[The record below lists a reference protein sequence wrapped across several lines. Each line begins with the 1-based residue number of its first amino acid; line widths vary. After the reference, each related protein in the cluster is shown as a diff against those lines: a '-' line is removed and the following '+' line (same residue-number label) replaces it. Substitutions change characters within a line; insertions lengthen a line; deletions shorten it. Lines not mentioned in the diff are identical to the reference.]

1 MPPTGA
7 AYDPLHNEHFENLVY
22 EFHKKHQHCD
32 LIHPSTYEDVKSF
45 LESGSGLRDKQ
56 QPFNKDFRA
65 WIRKR
70 SFVLSQGSLQRQV
83 ETAPGEYKLLAVV
96 TLPDVGK
103 TIHGLHAD
111 LLKHAGQDQTKL
123 KVRQQNKASVW

>member
-1 MPPTGA
+1 MPPTGS

-22 EFHKKHQHCD
+22 GFHQKHPHCD
-32 LIHPSTYEDVKSF
+32 LVHPSTYEDVKSF

-56 QPFNKDFRA
+56 QPFNRDFRA
-65 WIRKR
+65 WVRKR
-70 SFVLSQGSLQRQV
+70 SFVLSEGSLQRQV

-103 TIHGLHAD
+103 TIHGVHAD
-111 LLKHAGQDQTKL
+111 LLKHAGQEQTKL
-123 KVRQQNKASVW
+123 KVRQQIKASVW